1 MKADVQKPSVWE
13 KARLKVEQLPDT
25 SAIVVSY
32 NSGPAL
38 RDCLFAL
45 KTDPQLSE
53 VIVVN
58 NGNPEKDLRWLERFC
73 VAENKFRLITGHG
86 TVGFAKGAN
95 LGGGSA
101 TGERLLFLNPDA
113 ILRRGSVAALELAR
127 DGLTEPCI
135 VGGRVYG
142 PDGREQRGGRRKML
156 RYTSAF
162 TTFTGLSAFENL
174 HSFFEDMNRL
184 NEPDPLGAVSMP
196 VVSGAMMYMSRTG
209 FEVLGGFDEAYFLH
223 VEDIDICRRASEVYG
238 GDVVFTSLAGAMHY
252 GGTSE
257 RSRLAVEWEKAKGL
271 SLYFQRF
278 SKSPMESM
286 FAKSLAPVFAGLL
299 MGRVAVQNLRHQMHD
314 R

>member
-13 KARLKVEQLPDT
+13 KARLNVEQLPDT
-25 SAIVVSY
+25 SAVVVSY

-45 KTDPQLSE
+45 KTDPQVKE
-53 VIVVN
+53 VVVVN
-58 NGNPEKDLRWLERFC
+58 NGNPENDLAWLERFC
-73 VAENKFRLITGHG
+73 DGDGKFRLLTGHG
-86 TVGFAKGAN
+86 NIGFAKGAN
-95 LGGGSA
+95 LGGRAA
-101 TGERLLFLNPDA
+101 TKDRLLFLNPDA
-113 ILRRGSVAALELAR
+113 ILRRGSVAALEMAR
-127 DGLTEPCI
+127 DGLNEPSI

-142 PDGREQRGGRRKML
+142 PDGQEQRGGRRKML

-174 HSFFEDMNRL
+174 HSLFEDMNRL
-184 NEPDPLGAVSMP
+184 SEPDPLGAVPMP
-196 VVSGAMMYMSRTG
+196 VVSGAMMYMSRAG
-209 FEVLGGFDEAYFLH
+209 FEILNGFDEAYFLH

-238 GDVVFTSLAGAMHY
+238 GDVAFTSLAGAMHY
-252 GGTSE
+252 GATSE
-257 RSRLAVEWEKAKGL
+257 RSRMAVEWEKAKGL

-299 MGRVAVQNLRHQMHD
+299 MGRVAVQNLRHQMQS